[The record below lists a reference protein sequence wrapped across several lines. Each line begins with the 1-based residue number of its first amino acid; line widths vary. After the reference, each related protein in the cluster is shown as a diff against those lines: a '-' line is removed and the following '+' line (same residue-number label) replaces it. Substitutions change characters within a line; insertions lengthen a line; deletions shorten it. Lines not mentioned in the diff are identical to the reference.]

1 LAKNYVAFLR
11 ISYLAPVLPMFHLE
25 LHAEVNHDESRVM
38 ALSYSK
44 VRMIVARVI
53 LIFDSIPACNVFRD
67 GWTD

>member
-1 LAKNYVAFLR
+1 
-11 ISYLAPVLPMFHLE
+11 MFHLE
-25 LHAEVNHDESRVM
+25 LRAEVNHDETRVM

-53 LIFDSIPACNVFRD
+53 LIFDSIPACNVCRD